1 MCLETAE
8 ICSKVLD
15 WRSNSDDANSLGE
28 FITCKFLLFVEEIAV
43 KLHGESKLFISENTR
58 LKNLMMEIY
67 KRILNLTEMTPSVQ
81 DI

>member
-1 MCLETAE
+1 
-8 ICSKVLD
+8 
-15 WRSNSDDANSLGE
+15 
-28 FITCKFLLFVEEIAV
+28 LLFVEEIAL
-43 KLHGESKLFISENTR
+43 KLHGESQLFIAENTR